1 MLATASFL
9 VDVGRSLREAFF
21 MFWVTLWPL
30 ILGFG
35 LSGAVQ
41 TFVPRDT
48 LRRKLGDHQP
58 PAVARATAYGMVSSS
73 CSYAASAMA
82 KSLFARGADYI
93 AAMVFMFASTNLVI
107 ELGVVLIVLMGWQFA
122 ASEFVGG
129 FIMIGLLATLGT
141 LWLRGRLI
149 VAARARLDTQADSED
164 QHAHASRLEDAQ
176 ETTSL
181 RTELRA
187 PAKWADSATYTMADL
202 TMLRR
207 DLFLG
212 YLVAGFLAV
221 LVPTAAWQAL
231 FVTGH
236 GFWTSVENAI
246 VGPFIAIISFV
257 CSIGNVPLAA
267 ALWHGGI
274 SFGGVI
280 AFLFADLITFPLLM
294 IYRKYY
300 GTRLMLRMLVV
311 FWALMSTAALVT
323 ELIFH
328 AAGAVPTTRP
338 ATVVST
344 GFSWNYTTYLNI
356 VFLALFAVLYWTY
369 RNRDRFGTGERYAR
383 DPVCG
388 MQVEKAH
395 APASHEL
402 DGQRV
407 FFCSDHCAER
417 FTERPAPAGMPA
429 HDH

>member
-1 MLATASFL
+1 
-9 VDVGRSLREAFF
+9 
-21 MFWVTLWPL
+21 
-30 ILGFG
+30 
-35 LSGAVQ
+35 
-41 TFVPRDT
+41 
-48 LRRKLGDHQP
+48 
-58 PAVARATAYGMVSSS
+58 
-73 CSYAASAMA
+73 MA
-82 KSLFARGADYI
+82 KSLFVRGADYV

-107 ELGVVLIVLMGWQFA
+107 ELGIVLIVLMGWQFA

-129 FIMIGLLATLGT
+129 FIMIGLLATLGA
-141 LWLRGRLI
+141 LWLRGRLV
-149 VAARARLDTQADSED
+149 VAARARLDAQAASED
-164 QHAHASRLEDAQ
+164 QHAHSIHPEDVL

-212 YLVAGFLAV
+212 YVVAGFLAV
-221 LVPTAAWQAL
+221 LVPTSAWQAL

-300 GTRLMLRMLVV
+300 GTRLMLRMLVGV
-311 FWALMSTAALVT
+311 LGADVDRRARDRAHLPRRRRRADHPAGHGGVDRLLL
-323 ELIFH
+323 ELH
-328 AAGAVPTTRP
+328 DLPEHRVPGAVRSLVLDVPQPRP
-338 ATVVST
+338 VRHRR
-344 GFSWNYTTYLNI
+344 
-356 VFLALFAVLYWTY
+356 ALRA
-369 RNRDRFGTGERYAR
+369 
-383 DPVCG
+383 
-388 MQVEKAH
+388 
-395 APASHEL
+395 
-402 DGQRV
+402 
-407 FFCSDHCAER
+407 
-417 FTERPAPAGMPA
+417 
-429 HDH
+429 